1 MSHYE
6 EAHSV
11 AFETFLK
18 VYMTARK
25 ARVCA
30 CEVGVNVCFS
40 SISVHVQACVSLCVG
55 LGGVTGGRYA
65 MSWLTRVLLSCSVL
79 HD

>member
-1 MSHYE
+1 MSHYK
-6 EAHSV
+6 EAHSA

-25 ARVCA
+25 ACVCA

-40 SISVHVQACVSLCVG
+40 SISVHAQACVSQCVG
-55 LGGVTGGRYA
+55 LGG
-65 MSWLTRVLLSCSVL
+65 
-79 HD
+79 

>member
-1 MSHYE
+1 MSHYK

-30 CEVGVNVCFS
+30 CEVGVSVCFS

-55 LGGVTGGRYA
+55 LGGNRWEVCH
-65 MSWLTRVLLSCSVL
+65 VLVNKSVIVL
-79 HD
+79 FCPA